1 MRDPLPQCGIRENL
15 PADRIFWGWE
25 AVPHSWPWMVALKV
39 NIVDCLF
46 SNCIEKWLNW
56 FSYYSI
62 TFGWGPPGTPLRD
75 PSLRSRRRSY
85 IGEVFHL
92 CSIVRRC
99 HTAKRADLQAH
110 NVCLWFTL
118 YLLSFSGPMA
128 MEVIL
133 VVGSSSTD
141 TLLQAPGWAPGNTHI
156 HNHEI

>member
-15 PADRIFWGWE
+15 PADRIFWSWE

-110 NVCLWFTL
+110 YVCFWLTL
-118 YLLSFSGPMA
+118 YLLSFRDL
-128 MEVIL
+128 MEAL
-133 VVGSSSTD
+133 GRVGSSSTD
-141 TLLQAPGWAPGNTHI
+141 TLLQQTPGSGNTNI